1 MHFRRAFT
9 LVELLV
15 VIAIVGV
22 LVALLLP
29 AVQAAREAA
38 RKVECANNFKQVAL
52 ATLNYT
58 SSNDHLPALIDTRY
72 ARRSPQGKPGWVGWR
87 FSILPFAEER
97 ALHEKLADPRDWKY
111 QFIPFKDQE
120 PIVDPSKPA
129 IVPTY
134 LCPSTPGTPRMHPR
148 TKIVSASDE
157 SVLFDAFAAR
167 QNSAVGW
174 VFDQHATT
182 TRREPGAW
190 MGTTR
195 PEALHSNSKTVF
207 AGKAAKLRWI
217 TGGLSKTLLVVEN
230 AGSPD
235 QILGNKRTEN
245 LNSLSWISGTLGF
258 HENLFIRFDP
268 FPWEGASA
276 LEGPVN
282 LSLIHI

>member
-1 MHFRRAFT
+1 
-9 LVELLV
+9 
-15 VIAIVGV
+15 
-22 LVALLLP
+22 
-29 AVQAAREAA
+29 
-38 RKVECANNFKQVAL
+38 
-52 ATLNYT
+52 
-58 SSNDHLPALIDTRY
+58 
-72 ARRSPQGKPGWVGWR
+72 
-87 FSILPFAEER
+87 
-97 ALHEKLADPRDWKY
+97 
-111 QFIPFKDQE
+111 
-120 PIVDPSKPA
+120 
-129 IVPTY
+129 
-134 LCPSTPGTPRMHPR
+134 MHPR

-282 LSLIHI
+282 FANGYQIYSFHPGGAHVSMCDGSVRFLGEQTSREVAFALATRTNATFNSR